1 MKRGAS
7 TGFVVAVFVLCA
19 VCAWATDALLEPG
32 SVLAVAALFTL
43 C

>member
-1 MKRGAS
+1 MKRGDS

-19 VCAWATDALLEPG
+19 VCAWATDALLAPG
-32 SVLAVAALFTL
+32 TVLALAAMFTL